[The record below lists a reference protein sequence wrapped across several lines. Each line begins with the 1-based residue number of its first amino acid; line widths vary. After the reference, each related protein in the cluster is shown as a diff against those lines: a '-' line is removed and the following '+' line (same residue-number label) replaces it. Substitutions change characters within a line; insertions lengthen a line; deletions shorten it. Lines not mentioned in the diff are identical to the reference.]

1 MARQSFKHEPAA
13 APRRIAIVAGGA
25 ALEHVLAPA
34 LAELGLAVRTVTAD
48 AIGDEHADI
57 VLWAD
62 AADHEA
68 RLDQLLAAAAAGDR
82 HLIIAVSTEALDQWS
97 FAVGMPGVELVP
109 ESDHEGLV
117 RAIARAP
124 ARASGLTRESAGDD
138 PVQRLR
144 ELGAE
149 VARIAQALGA
159 LGPGSGVAD
168 RRPRYR
174 GEAGDDTPLTA
185 AAIRAMIRARRV
197 RDQYFAAELF
207 ADPAWDILLDL
218 TAARLEGRDVAVSS
232 LCIAAAVP
240 PTTALRWISAMTEQ
254 GLLVRVADADDRR
267 RVFIR
272 LSADAAERMEACL
285 RALQRSAAPV
295 A

>member
-1 MARQSFKHEPAA
+1 MAHTAFEHEPATSS
-13 APRRIAIVAGGA
+13 RRIAIVADSPE
-25 ALEHVLAPA
+25 LQHILAPA
-34 LAELGLAVRTVTAD
+34 VDRLGLSISAD
-48 AIGDEHADI
+48 DDAARADV
-57 VLWAD
+57 VLWARGPSEVLD
-62 AADHEA
+62 AL
-68 RLDQLLAAAAAGDR
+68 LDGASGDR
-82 HLIIAVSTEALDQWS
+82 RLIIAIATEALDQWG
-97 FAVGMPGVELVP
+97 FAVGVTGVELVP
-109 ESDHEGLV
+109 KTDHEGLV

-124 ARASGLTRESAGDD
+124 VRPAGRTRESLDED

-144 ELGAE
+144 ELSAE
-149 VARIAQALGA
+149 VALIAQALSA
-159 LGPGSGVAD
+159 LGPGSSVAD
-168 RRPRYR
+168 RRPPYR
-174 GEAGDDTPLTA
+174 GEPGETPPPSA
-185 AAIRAMIRARRV
+185 PAIRAMIRARRT

-218 TAARLEGRDVAVSS
+218 MAARLEGRDVGVSS

-285 RALQRSAAPV
+285 LALQRNAAPV

>member
-1 MARQSFKHEPAA
+1 MARTAFEHEPATSS
-13 APRRIAIVAGGA
+13 RRIAIVADSPE
-25 ALEHVLAPA
+25 LQHILAPA
-34 LAELGLAVRTVTAD
+34 VDRLGLSISAD
-48 AIGDEHADI
+48 DDAARADV
-57 VLWAD
+57 VLWARGPSEVLD
-62 AADHEA
+62 AL
-68 RLDQLLAAAAAGDR
+68 LDGASGDR
-82 HLIIAVSTEALDQWS
+82 RLIIAIATEALDQWG
-97 FAVGMPGVELVP
+97 FVVGLPGVELVP
-109 ESDHEGLV
+109 KTDHEGLV

-124 ARASGLTRESAGDD
+124 ARPAGRARERLDDD

-144 ELGAE
+144 ELSAE
-149 VARIAQALGA
+149 VALIAQALSA
-159 LGPGSGVAD
+159 LGPGSSVAD
-168 RRPRYR
+168 RRPPYR
-174 GEAGDDTPLTA
+174 GEAGETPPPSA
-185 AAIRAMIRARRV
+185 PAIRQMIRARRT

-218 TAARLEGRDVAVSS
+218 MAARLEGRDVGVSS

-285 RALQRSAAPV
+285 SALQRSTAPV

>member
-1 MARQSFKHEPAA
+1 MARAAFEHEPATSS
-13 APRRIAIVAGGA
+13 RRIAIVADSPE
-25 ALEHVLAPA
+25 LQHILAPA
-34 LAELGLAVRTVTAD
+34 IDRLGLSISADENTAR
-48 AIGDEHADI
+48 ADI
-57 VLWAD
+57 VLWAREPSD
-62 AADHEA
+62 A
-68 RLDQLLAAAAAGDR
+68 LDALFDDASGDR
-82 HLIIAVSTEALDQWS
+82 ILVIAISTEALDQWG
-97 FAVGMPGVELVP
+97 FAVGVPGVELVP
-109 ESDHEGLV
+109 KTDHEGLV
-117 RAIARAP
+117 RAIARTP
-124 ARASGLTRESAGDD
+124 VRPTGRTRENLSDD

-144 ELGAE
+144 ELGSE
-149 VARIAQALGA
+149 VTRIAQALSA
-159 LGPGSGVAD
+159 LGPGSAVAD
-168 RRPRYR
+168 RRPPYR
-174 GEAGDDTPLTA
+174 GEPGEAPPLSA
-185 AAIRAMIRARRV
+185 QAIRQMIRARRT

-218 TAARLEGRDVAVSS
+218 MAARLEGRDVGVSS

-285 RALQRSAAPV
+285 QALQRSAAPV

>member
-1 MARQSFKHEPAA
+1 MAHTAFEHEPATSS
-13 APRRIAIVAGGA
+13 RRIAIVADSPE
-25 ALEHVLAPA
+25 LQHILAPA
-34 LAELGLAVRTVTAD
+34 VDRLGLSISAD
-48 AIGDEHADI
+48 DDAARADV
-57 VLWAD
+57 VLWARGPSDVLD
-62 AADHEA
+62 AL
-68 RLDQLLAAAAAGDR
+68 LDGVSGDR
-82 HLIIAVSTEALDQWS
+82 RLIIAIATEALDQWG
-97 FAVGMPGVELVP
+97 FAVGVPGVELVP
-109 ESDHEGLV
+109 KTDHEGLV

-124 ARASGLTRESAGDD
+124 VRPTGRTRESLGDD

-144 ELGAE
+144 ELSAE
-149 VARIAQALGA
+149 VALIAQALSA

-168 RRPRYR
+168 RRPPYR
-174 GEAGDDTPLTA
+174 GEPGDTPPPSA
-185 AAIRAMIRARRV
+185 PAIRAMIRARRT

-218 TAARLEGRDVAVSS
+218 MAARLEGRDVGVSS

-272 LSADAAERMEACL
+272 LSTDAAERMEACL
-285 RALQRSAAPV
+285 LALQRNAAPV

>member
-1 MARQSFKHEPAA
+1 MARQPFEHEPHV
-13 APRRIAIVAGGA
+13 APRRIAIVAGDA

-34 LAELGLAVRTVTAD
+34 IEALELTLAPGAD
-48 AIGDEHADI
+48 RADI
-57 VLWAD
+57 VLWVDGPTD
-62 AADHEA
+62 AFDAL
-68 RLDQLLAAAAAGDR
+68 LDTATAG
-82 HLIIAVSTEALDQWS
+82 HLHLVVAVSTEALDQWS
-97 FAVGMPGVELVP
+97 FAVGAPGVDLVP
-109 ESDHEGLV
+109 KADHEGLV

-124 ARASGLTRESAGDD
+124 LRASGMARESAGDD

-144 ELGAE
+144 ELGTE

-159 LGPGSGVAD
+159 LGEGAGVAD
-168 RRPRYR
+168 RRPPYR
-174 GEAGDDTPLTA
+174 GEAADGEPLNA
-185 AAIRAMIRARRV
+185 PAIRQMIRARRV

-218 TAARLEGRDVAVSS
+218 MAARLEGRDVAVSS

-272 LSADAAERMEACL
+272 LSTDAAERMTACL
-285 RALQRSAAPV
+285 AALQRSSVPV

>member
-1 MARQSFKHEPAA
+1 MA
-13 APRRIAIVAGGA
+13 
-25 ALEHVLAPA
+25 
-34 LAELGLAVRTVTAD
+34 
-48 AIGDEHADI
+48 
-57 VLWAD
+57 
-62 AADHEA
+62 
-68 RLDQLLAAAAAGDR
+68 
-82 HLIIAVSTEALDQWS
+82 
-97 FAVGMPGVELVP
+97 
-109 ESDHEGLV
+109 
-117 RAIARAP
+117 
-124 ARASGLTRESAGDD
+124 RESAGDD

-144 ELGAE
+144 ELGTE

-159 LGPGSGVAD
+159 LGPGAGVAD

-174 GEAGDDTPLTA
+174 GEAADGDPLSA
-185 AAIRAMIRARRV
+185 PVIRQMIRARRT

-218 TAARLEGRDVAVSS
+218 MAARLERRDVAVSS

-285 RALQRSAAPV
+285 SALLRNAALV

>member
-1 MARQSFKHEPAA
+1 MARLAFEHEPAIA
-13 APRRIAIVAGGA
+13 SRRIAIIADSPE
-25 ALEHVLAPA
+25 LEHVLAPA
-34 LAELGLAVRTVTAD
+34 LDRLGLATATETEI
-48 AIGDEHADI
+48 ANI
-57 VLWAD
+57 VLWAREPTDELDALLD
-62 AADHEA
+62 AASAD
-68 RLDQLLAAAAAGDR
+68 DR
-82 HLIIAVSTEALDQWS
+82 HIVIAVPTEALDQWS
-97 FAVGMPGVELVP
+97 FAVGLPGVELVP
-109 ESDHEGLV
+109 KTDHEGLV

-124 ARASGLTRESAGDD
+124 VRSSSLTRENMGDD

-149 VARIAQALGA
+149 VARIAQALSA

-168 RRPRYR
+168 RRPPYR
-174 GEAGDDTPLTA
+174 GEAGEGAGPSA
-185 AAIRAMIRARRV
+185 PAIRAMIRARRT
-197 RDQYFAAELF
+197 RDQYFAPELF

-218 TAARLEGRDVAVSS
+218 MAARLEGRDVAVSS

-254 GLLVRVADADDRR
+254 GLLVRIADADDRR

-272 LSADAAERMEACL
+272 LSNDAAERMTACL
-285 RALQRSAAPV
+285 AALNRNGPQV

>member
-1 MARQSFKHEPAA
+1 MARAAFEHDPATSS
-13 APRRIAIVAGGA
+13 RRIAIVADSPE
-25 ALEHVLAPA
+25 LQHILAPA
-34 LAELGLAVRTVTAD
+34 IDRLGLSVSADEDTA
-48 AIGDEHADI
+48 HADV
-57 VLWAD
+57 VLWARGPSD
-62 AADHEA
+62 A
-68 RLDQLLAAAAAGDR
+68 LDTLLDGMSGDR
-82 HLIIAVSTEALDQWS
+82 RLVIAIPTEALDQWG
-97 FAVGMPGVELVP
+97 FAVGLPGVELVP
-109 ESDHEGLV
+109 KTDHEGIV

-124 ARASGLTRESAGDD
+124 MRGGGLTRENAGDD

-144 ELGAE
+144 ELSAE
-149 VARIAQALGA
+149 VGRIAQALSA

-168 RRPRYR
+168 RRPPYR
-174 GEAGDDTPLTA
+174 SEPGEAPPLTA
-185 AAIRAMIRARRV
+185 PAIRAMIRARRV

-218 TAARLEGRDVAVSS
+218 MAARLEGRDVAVSS

-272 LSADAAERMEACL
+272 LSSDAAERMATCL
-285 RALQRSAAPV
+285 AALGRNAPPV